1 MGIFSNLF
9 RRKEESN
16 TFVFANKILELQK
29 RIEKLEAE
37 NVKLTNSIY
46 ECENRMEAK
55 IDKIQPVVY
64 NLTTKEPIG

>member
-29 RIEKLEAE
+29 RIE
-37 NVKLTNSIY
+37 
-46 ECENRMEAK
+46 AK